1 MSWPSHVNVI
11 VLVPLVQVT
20 GGGVTSVSDGRDDG
34 DDEVGSSKVR
44 SPSGE
49 GDGVACGGRT
59 PLGELVRRADGDEVG
74 SFVG

>member
-1 MSWPSHVNVI
+1 MNEI
-11 VLVPLVQVT
+11 VLVPLVQET
-20 GGGVTSVSDGRDDG
+20 GEGVTSVSDGRDDG

-49 GDGVACGGRT
+49 GDGVACGDGGRT
-59 PLGELVRRADGDEVG
+59 TTIGEPVGRADGDEVG